1 MTTHAQTCVR
11 VHWSLRASRSV
22 RTLAGA
28 HVQTRVHAC
37 GPARADMRAHSV
49 TRMLTGTCRH
59 ARALSYT
66 RAAEEPSETSSAGT
80 ERPCYAQ
87 AERLQAHS
95 PAHT

>member
-1 MTTHAQTCVR
+1 MTTHAQTC
-11 VHWSLRASRSV
+11 A
-22 RTLAGA
+22 RTLVLARQPECTHAG
-28 HVQTRVHAC
+28 RR
-37 GPARADMRAHSV
+37 ARADARA
-49 TRMLTGTCRH
+49 RKRTGTCRH